1 MNILENIKV
10 ALRSIRSNLLRSVLT
25 LLIISVGI
33 ACLVG
38 ILTAIDTILFNLSS
52 NFNRI
57 GANAFNIYPGQGDI
71 RSNSRGRQ
79 RKKAEEISFKQAID
93 FKERY
98 DFAGSEVSLNMSA
111 TRNATIKYKS
121 EKTNPTIRVVGVDE
135 NYLDVSAYEI
145 DAGRNFTQ
153 TEVDAG
159 NKRVILANG
168 IIKLLFND
176 KPETAIGKTVS
187 IGSNKYKVVG
197 VCKSKGSSMNS
208 SGENRVFI
216 PIVNARMVY
225 GSSET
230 NYGIVGAVMNSLEM
244 DDAVSAAIG
253 TMRNVRRLKA
263 AEENNFHIRK
273 SDGILETLKE
283 MTTELRLITIVIA
296 FLTLLGASIGL
307 MNIMLVS
314 VTERTKEIGVR
325 KALGAT
331 RFNVLF
337 QFLTEAVIICL
348 MGGFVGILL
357 GIVFGL
363 VVSKAVDGQFVLPVN
378 WMALGIIVCVF
389 VGVVSGLYPAL
400 KASRLDPIES
410 LRYE

>member
-1 MNILENIKV
+1 VNILETIKI
-10 ALRSIRSNLLRSVLT
+10 AFRSIRANLLRTVLT

-38 ILTAIDTILFNLSS
+38 ILTAIDTILYNLSS

-79 RKKAEEISFKQAID
+79 RKEAEEISFKQALD
-93 FKERY
+93 FKSRY
-98 DFAGSEVSLNMSA
+98 DYAGSEVSLNMFG
-111 TRNATIKYKS
+111 TQNATIKYKA
-121 EKTNPTIRVVGVDE
+121 EKTNPTIRVVGIDE

-145 DAGRNFTQ
+145 ETGRNFTEI
-153 TEVDAG
+153 EVTAG
-159 NKRVILANG
+159 HKKVILASG
-168 IIKLLFND
+168 IIKLLFDD
-176 KPETAIGKTVS
+176 KAETAVGKIVS

-216 PIVNARMVY
+216 PLVNARMVY
-225 GSSET
+225 GGNDT
-230 NYGIVGAVMNSLEM
+230 NYGIVGAVSNSLEM

-263 AEENNFHIRK
+263 SEVNNFHIRK
-273 SDGILETLKE
+273 SDGILETLKG

-296 FLTLLGASIGL
+296 FLTLLSASIGL
-307 MNIMLVS
+307 MNIMLVT

-331 RFNVLF
+331 RSNVLF
-337 QFLTEAVIICL
+337 QFLTEAVVICL
-348 MGGFVGILL
+348 LGGFVGIIL
-357 GIVFGL
+357 GILFG
-363 VVSKAVDGQFVLPVN
+363 VAVSAFVDGQFILPIN
-378 WMALGIIVCVF
+378 WMILGIVVCIF
-389 VGVVSGLYPAL
+389 VGVASGLYPAL

>member
-1 MNILENIKV
+1 MNILETIKI
-10 ALRSIRSNLLRSVLT
+10 AFRSIRANLLRTVLT

-38 ILTAIDTILFNLSS
+38 ILTAIDTILYNLSS

-57 GANAFNIYPGQGDI
+57 GANAFNIYPGLSDM

-79 RKKAEEISFKQAID
+79 RKQAEEISFKQAMD
-93 FKERY
+93 FKERFSY
-98 DFAGSEVSLNMSA
+98 AGSEVSVNVFG
-111 TRNATIKYKS
+111 TRSATIKYQS
-121 EKTNPTIRVVGVDE
+121 EKTNPTIRVVGIDE

-145 DAGRNFTQ
+145 EVGRNFS
-153 TEVDAG
+153 EVEVNAG
-159 NKRVILANG
+159 HKKVILANG
-168 IIKLLFND
+168 VIKLLFD
-176 KPETAIGKTVS
+176 EKPETAVGKIIS

-197 VCKSKGSSMNS
+197 VCKSKGSSMDS

-216 PIVNARMVY
+216 PLINAKMVY
-225 GSSET
+225 GKSDT
-230 NYGIVGAVMNSLEM
+230 NYNIVGAVSNSLEM

-253 TMRNVRRLKA
+253 SMRNIRRLKA
-263 AEENNFHIRK
+263 SEENDFHIRK
-273 SDGILETLKE
+273 SDGILETLKG

-296 FLTLLGASIGL
+296 FLTLLSASIGL

-331 RFNVLF
+331 RSNVLF
-337 QFLTEAVIICL
+337 QFLTEAVVICL
-348 MGGFVGILL
+348 LGGFVGILL
-357 GIVFGL
+357 GIFFGL
-363 VVSKAVDGQFVLPVN
+363 AVAQLVEGSFELPIN
-378 WMALGIIVCVF
+378 WMILGIVVCIF
-389 VGVVSGLYPAL
+389 VGVASGLYPAL